1 MNTEN
6 LIGVVDSLKDLKEE
20 GDTSKALKEK
30 IDRVIVLLNGDSELA
45 MDKALIA
52 LEELNSSELP
62 SYHRTRVWD
71 IISLL
76 ETVKTQ

>member
-1 MNTEN
+1 MNAQQ
-6 LIGVVDSLKDLKEE
+6 IVGAVDSLQDLKQE

-30 IDRVIVLLNGDSELA
+30 LEKVIVLLNGDSELA
-45 MDKALIA
+45 VDKALIA
-52 LEELNSSELP
+52 LAELNSIDLS

-76 ETVKTQ
+76 ESVNTN